1 MKLMLQIIFAFL
13 AGVLTI
19 AAPCTLPLLPVLLGT
34 SLGQKNKFRP
44 IFIVLGFVI
53 VFTFAAIILSLLAR
67 YAGFNANIIR
77 NVGIF
82 VLALFGLLLVWPKPF
97 EFLALK
103 LTPLISK
110 VSVRAG
116 LGTQGN
122 ISAMI
127 LGMTLGLVWT
137 PCAGPVLA
145 SILTLIALQKDLL
158 AATILLLAYS
168 FGVGVPMI
176 IIAFGGQYISEKIKI
191 ISKYSALFQQ
201 IFGIIIIL
209 LAVAMYFN
217 YDIKIYSLFFQYF
230 PVLNPKL

>member
-1 MKLMLQIIFAFL
+1 MPLQIVFAFL

-34 SLGQKNKFRP
+34 SLGQKSKLRP

-53 VFTFAAIILSLLAR
+53 VFTLAAVALSLLAK
-67 YAGFNANIIR
+67 YAGFDANIVR

-82 VLALFGLLLVWPKPF
+82 ILAIFGLLLIWSKPF
-97 EFLALK
+97 EAIAVK

-110 VSVRAG
+110 LSVKVG
-116 LGTQGN
+116 LGNKGN
-122 ISAMI
+122 FSALL

-158 AATILLLAYS
+158 AAAILLLFYS
-168 FGVGVPMI
+168 SGAAVPML
-176 IIAFGGQYISEKIKI
+176 IIAYGGQYVGEKVSV
-191 ISKYSALFQQ
+191 ISKYSVLLQQ
-201 IFGIIIIL
+201 IFGALIIL

-217 YDIKIYSLFFQYF
+217 YDTKLYSLIFQYF
-230 PVLNPKL
+230 PSLNPGL